1 MNPFDE
7 KHNRR
12 ARESLAEQGIEM
24 TPDELQRERKAA
36 YATIREEMKK
46 RGHDV
51 PDSDEEL
58 FLLIRESQLTYE
70 ERAALDSIDIDAI
83 IREVTGETLEDQ
95 NKRHSAAAMKFF
107 KQSCS
112 EKKTRIQYQDIVY
125 QCCNI
130 VDKHNGKQPGQGI
143 TIEQLPDAIAA
154 ILSERGDVERLSV
167 ADWMKLAPQE
177 VVDWLSLATV
187 RNWLREQNHTLFQ
200 MSGQYDGAMSDE
212 CKQRFR
218 EHFKVVSQI
227 ITALSASQVK
237 Q

>member
-130 VDKHNGKQPGQGI
+130 VDKYNGKRPGQGI

-154 ILSERGDVERLSV
+154 LARLTRERDGLAKEARAMVKANEEYFKSNSSGAPPWFIFAHQNLV
-167 ADWMKLAPQE
+167 AA
-177 VVDWLSLATV
+177 LATC
-187 RNWLREQNHTLFQ
+187 
-200 MSGQYDGAMSDE
+200 DE
-212 CKQRFR
+212 P
-218 EHFKVVSQI
+218 
-227 ITALSASQVK
+227 ITAESAGGEGG
-237 Q
+237 